1 MKNILILSSYRIFQ
15 PLSGGHIRTAVTAK
29 ALARLGYRVH
39 LYCFAG
45 RQEDYRGPKTRIE
58 QIEPNLVQQTH
69 LGLVIGLM
77 QALLR
82 RLGYPRNWQ
91 HALMRRGLVPGS
103 LKKALAEADLI
114 LSDAPYCPP
123 IPGPWQGKPWLLLSH
138 NLEYRLLEL
147 GSPREKALVEWM
159 KNVERQV
166 PVQYR
171 DVLAC
176 AEEDRDFFRAHD
188 SSGRMKLPIVR
199 CGVDPQ
205 DYRFAPGLREQ
216 QRAALGI
223 AEDEWMVL
231 FTGSRFAPNIEA
243 LGPLLEF
250 ARREAAELARLRIRL
265 VLVGSMCAAPLSE
278 GQVIATGRVE
288 EVLPYFAA
296 ADAGLNPVTTGSGS
310 NVKLFEYLAARLPV
324 LSTPFG
330 VRGTPLKTGEDFLLY
345 EPGQP
350 LAALTA
356 LVSKS
361 RAEWRAAAEAVWQR
375 HRKAADIEEL
385 VREAISV
392 LPDFNQGASH

>member
-1 MKNILILSSYRIFQ
+1 MKNILIITSYRIFQ

-45 RQEDYRGPKTRIE
+45 RQEDYRGPSSRIE
-58 QIEPNLVQQTH
+58 QIEPNLVQETH
-69 LGLVIGLM
+69 LGLVIGMM
-77 QALLR
+77 QAVLR

-91 HALMRRGLVPGS
+91 HALMRRGLVPAS
-103 LKKALAEADLI
+103 LKKALTNADLI
-114 LSDAPYCPP
+114 LSDMPYCPP
-123 IPGPWQGKPWLLLSH
+123 IPGPWRDKPWLLLSH

-159 KNVERQV
+159 KGVERQV
-166 PVQYR
+166 PANYR

-188 SSGRMKLPIVR
+188 AGGQMQLPIVR

-205 DYRFAPGLREQ
+205 DYRFAPGLRER
-216 QRAALGI
+216 QRAELGI
-223 AEDEWMVL
+223 AEDEWLVL
-231 FTGSRFAPNIEA
+231 FTGSRFAPNTEA

-250 ARREAAELARLRIRL
+250 ARAEQAELARLKIRL
-265 VLVGSMCAAPLSE
+265 VLVGSMCPAPLRE

-296 ADAGLNPVTTGSGS
+296 ADAGLNPVVTGSGS
-310 NVKLFEYLAARLPV
+310 NVKLFEYMAARLPV
-324 LSTPFG
+324 LSTIFG
-330 VRGTPLKTGEDFLLY
+330 VRGTPLKEGEDFLLY
-345 EPGQP
+345 EREQP
-350 LAALTA
+350 LVALRA

-361 RAEWRAAAEAVWQR
+361 RAEWRVVTEAVWQR

-385 VREAISV
+385 VREAIAV
-392 LPDFNQGASH
+392 LPDFHGPAAH